1 MRIDRHKDIA
11 DDLEAEL
18 LDELKGITQQLR
30 GTMKQMTRAN
40 SMGRSSKVIEIEYE
54 INEGNH

>member
-1 MRIDRHKDIA
+1 MNESKQRIITRIK
-11 DDLEAEL
+11 EL
-18 LDELKGITQQLR
+18 TILLVGE
-30 GTMKQMTRAN
+30 MKQMTRAN

>member
-1 MRIDRHKDIA
+1 MNESKQRIITRIK
-11 DDLEAEL
+11 EL
-18 LDELKGITQQLR
+18 TILLGGE
-30 GTMKQMTRAN
+30 MKQMTRVN

>member
-1 MRIDRHKDIA
+1 MRIDRHRDIA

-18 LDELKGITQQLR
+18 LHEIKGITQQLR
-30 GTMKQMTRAN
+30 GTFKQITRVN

-54 INEGNH
+54 INERNH

>member
-1 MRIDRHKDIA
+1 MNESKQRIITRIK
-11 DDLEAEL
+11 EL
-18 LDELKGITQQLR
+18 TILLGGEI
-30 GTMKQMTRAN
+30 KQMTRSN